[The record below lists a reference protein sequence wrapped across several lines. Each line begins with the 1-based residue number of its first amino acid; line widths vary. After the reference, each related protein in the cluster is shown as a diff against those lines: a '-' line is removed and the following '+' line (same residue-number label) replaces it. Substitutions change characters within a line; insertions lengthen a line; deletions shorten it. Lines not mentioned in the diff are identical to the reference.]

1 MSRPF
6 TRTWQ
11 PMVALLA
18 CLLLAACG
26 RSVLYNELEEQQ
38 ANQVMAALLASGVAA
53 EKAPSS
59 AKKGWEVQVDQAD
72 FAYAMQVLDSRGLP
86 GTSRVTLCDVF
97 RKEGFASSA
106 LEERARYKC
115 GQQQEIESTLMKIDG
130 VVDARVHVAIPEDD
144 PLGND
149 ARQASASVVIYELP
163 GYELRNR
170 ETDVKVLVVDGIEYL
185 NDPNRVSVKFF
196 TRAVPPAAARE
207 QQVAVTMSAMNPL
220 ALGVLAL
227 IALVGGLVAMRKR
240 LPLPRRAEA
249 RNEAPSWKD
258 E

>member
-1 MSRPF
+1 MTRPSTAWRPF
-6 TRTWQ
+6 A
-11 PMVALLA
+11 ALLA
-18 CLLLAACG
+18 CLLLAACSG
-26 RSVLYNELEEQQ
+26 ATLYNELDEQQ
-38 ANQVMAALLASGVAA
+38 ANEVMAALLASGVPA
-53 EKAPSS
+53 EKAPSTT
-59 AKKGWEVQVDQAD
+59 KNGWEIQVDRSD

-86 GTSRVTLCDVF
+86 GHSRVSLCEVF

-115 GQQQEIESTLMKIDG
+115 GQQQELEATLLKIDG

-196 TRAVPPAAARE
+196 TKALPPAGARE
-207 QQVAVTMSAMNPL
+207 QRVPVAMSSVSPL
-220 ALGVLAL
+220 ALALLAL
-227 IALVGGLVAMRKR
+227 FALAGGLVAMRKR
-240 LPLPRRAEA
+240 LPLPRRSEV
-249 RNEAPSWKD
+249 RDEAPTWKD

>member
-1 MSRPF
+1 MTRPF
-6 TRTWQ
+6 NAWRL
-11 PMVALLA
+11 PAILLA
-18 CLLLAACG
+18 CLLLAACS
-26 RSVLYNELEEQQ
+26 RATLYNELDEQQ
-38 ANQVMAALLASGVAA
+38 ANEVMAALLASGVAA

-59 AKKGWEVQVDQAD
+59 SKKGWEVQVDQTD
-72 FAYAMQVLDSRGLP
+72 FAYSMQVLNSRGLP
-86 GTSRVTLCDVF
+86 GSSRVSLCDVF

-115 GQQQEIESTLMKIDG
+115 GQQQEIEATLMKIDG

-144 PLGND
+144 PLGNNP
-149 ARQASASVVIYELP
+149 REASASVVIYELP

-196 TRAVPPAAARE
+196 TKAVPPAGARE
-207 QQVAVTMSAMNPL
+207 QRVPVAMSSVNPVAVA
-220 ALGVLAL
+220 VLAL
-227 IALVGGLVAMRKR
+227 FALAAGLVAMRKR
-240 LPLPRRAEA
+240 LPLPRRSEVRAET
-249 RNEAPSWKD
+249 PTWKD

>member
-6 TRTWQ
+6 PSAWR
-11 PMVALLA
+11 PVAAVLA
-18 CLLLAACG
+18 CLLLAACS
-26 RSVLYNELEEQQ
+26 RSTLYTDLEEQQ
-38 ANQVMAALLASGVAA
+38 ANQVMAALLAAGVAA
-53 EKAPSS
+53 EKAPAAS
-59 AKKGWEVQVDQAD
+59 KKGWEVQVEKAD
-72 FAYAMQVLDSRGLP
+72 FSYAMQVLDANGLP
-86 GTSRVTLCDVF
+86 GSARVTLCDVF

-115 GQQQEIESTLMKIDG
+115 GQQQEIEATLMRIDG

-144 PLGND
+144 PLGRNP
-149 ARQASASVVIYELP
+149 REASASVVIYELP

-196 TRAVPPAAARE
+196 TRAVPPAGARE
-207 QQVAVTMSAMNPL
+207 QQMPVAMSSFSPV
-220 ALGVLAL
+220 ALVVLAL
-227 IALVGGLVAMRKR
+227 MALAGGLVAMRKR
-240 LPLPRRAEA
+240 LPLPRRAPA
-249 RNEAPSWKD
+249 ATEAPSWKD